1 MEVPKVLIEKLE
13 GQTNWIDWK
22 FQITIHLRAHNAWDA
37 VIGTLETPNEPAET
51 ADEAAK
57 AAYKNVFQSVNKI
70 EYTAQNLIV
79 CSLSTQVRQ
88 LINMCSSSK
97 EMWDKLLSIF
107 EQRTEQRQDRLFNK
121 FFGIEEKDV
130 LESVAKHMA

>member
-22 FQITIHLRAHNAWDA
+22 FQITIQLRAHNAWDA
-37 VIGTLETPNEPAET
+37 IIGTLETPIEPAET

-57 AAYKNVFQSVNKI
+57 VAYKNLLQSVNKI
-70 EYTAQNLIV
+70 EYTAQNSIV
-79 CSLSTQVRQ
+79 YSLSKQVRQ

-97 EMWDKLLSIF
+97 EMWDELLSIF
-107 EQRTEQRQDRLFNK
+107 EQRTEQRQDRLFNE
-121 FFGIEEKDV
+121 FFGIEEK
-130 LESVAKHMA
+130 SPGKCSKTYG